1 MGLPCVAGVVAPA
14 AVAEEKAVA
23 VAAAGTAPSLPL
35 AGAAGWWGG
44 CILQGFHQ
52 DSRRAGLQRNCSWV
66 QASFS
71 VSPFAGKT
79 MLIRYSASN
88 LK

>member
-1 MGLPCVAGVVAPA
+1 MDPPYVAGVAAPA

-23 VAAAGTAPSLPL
+23 AVAAGTALSSHL

-52 DSRRAGLQRNCSWV
+52 DSQRAGLQWNHSWV
-66 QASFS
+66 QVSFS
-71 VSPFAGKT
+71 GSPLAGRT
-79 MLIRYSASN
+79 FLID
-88 LK
+88 KKQVT